1 MNIQQSAVRK
11 STRAEVLLN
20 EIEQMIVD
28 GIILPG
34 EKLDETVLAN
44 KFGVSRTPVR
54 EAIRALTAIGLVENA
69 GRQGAEVSQ
78 VSVSMLIEMFELMA
92 VLEGMCAQL
101 AARRATQDDKLG
113 MNATH
118 EHLKSTFESG
128 NHKEF
133 YNVNLKFHDQLYAA
147 AHTQFLAG
155 QAHRLRRRL
164 SPYRMRVTYQ
174 AAAVLPNLD
183 DGNQY
188 MNHFLA
194 WDVIESPDIG
204 LRNGKMAMLWGP
216 GLGFELNLDAVARAH
231 ELYNKQVI

>member
-1 MNIQQSAVRK
+1 MNVQQSAGRK
-11 STRAEVLLN
+11 STRTEVLLN
-20 EIEQMIVD
+20 EIEQMIID
-28 GIILPG
+28 GRLLPG
-34 EKLDETVLAN
+34 EKLDETVFAK

-69 GRQGAEVSQ
+69 GRQGSEVSQ

-101 AARRATQDDKLG
+101 AARRATKDDKIE
-113 MNATH
+113 MYATH

-174 AAAVLPNLD
+174 PGRMSATLSEHLEILNAVNEGNSKCAMEAARSHMRLI
-183 DGNQY
+183 GNELEDFIASLS
-188 MNHFLA
+188 N
-194 WDVIESPDIG
+194 S
-204 LRNGKMAMLWGP
+204 LR
-216 GLGFELNLDAVARAH
+216 
-231 ELYNKQVI
+231 Q